1 MHTDSITIALY
12 AVIILLLLFIW
23 FDNHRNYKN

>member
-1 MHTDSITIALY
+1 MHTDSMTIALY
-12 AVIILLLLFIW
+12 AVIILLFLFVW